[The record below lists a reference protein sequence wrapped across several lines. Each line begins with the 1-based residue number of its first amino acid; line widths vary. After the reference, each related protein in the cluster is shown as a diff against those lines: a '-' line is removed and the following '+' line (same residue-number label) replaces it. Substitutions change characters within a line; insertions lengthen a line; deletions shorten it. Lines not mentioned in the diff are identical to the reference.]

1 MFLGCIYLTVKAVLS
16 LTGVQRAEMKSL
28 FTLGSR
34 CANRSHRQRKIIAN
48 MRCEMLTA
56 EVRFQIEPTNNTSY
70 IIEAFSQYRLIY
82 NFNIPVFSNMN
93 ITAKRKCRMPTLNLM
108 NQNVKTCMGKS
119 FQYFFRLL
127 FHHYPILNVMT
138 LLGSSSCSYSS
149 ASNISSVPLMKKE
162 FSHPLME
169 FQNSVEQPSGSNRT
183 MNAKYKRV
191 ESAAAIGS
199 ARCASVCLSSC
210 SFSFIHEIIRSFI
223 RFSQLLNRKVDYEK
237 MIEGDSDSIS
247 YWSISC
253 VRFLSFCKS
262 LKLDYTSNMNCSLLL
277 LLLLLPA
284 FLLLDQ
290 FIFIIKSNAE

>member
-1 MFLGCIYLTVKAVLS
+1 MGTRSIQMCIYLTVKAVLS
-16 LTGVQRAEMKSL
+16 LTGVVKSHADSERVHL
-28 FTLGSR
+28 SR
-34 CANRSHRQRKIIAN
+34 
-48 MRCEMLTA
+48 
-56 EVRFQIEPTNNTSY
+56 NNTSY
-70 IIEAFSQYRLIY
+70 LIEAFSQYRLIY

-93 ITAKRKCRMPTLNLM
+93 ITAKRN
-108 NQNVKTCMGKS
+108 S
-119 FQYFFRLL
+119 
-127 FHHYPILNVMT
+127 IMT

-183 MNAKYKRV
+183 MNAKYGKDPC
-191 ESAAAIGS
+191 EKYIDI
-199 ARCASVCLSSC
+199 LILL
-210 SFSFIHEIIRSFI
+210 FDLKK
-223 RFSQLLNRKVDYEK
+223 LLN
-237 MIEGDSDSIS
+237 SIS

-290 FIFIIKSNAE
+290 FMRNKKSPAIYFESSRIATNQLRSLIINASMHALNVQLKALRIGGIQLRKEAY

>member
-1 MFLGCIYLTVKAVLS
+1 MFLGKSDADSQRVHLS
-16 LTGVQRAEMKSL
+16 R
-28 FTLGSR
+28 
-34 CANRSHRQRKIIAN
+34 
-48 MRCEMLTA
+48 
-56 EVRFQIEPTNNTSY
+56 NNTSY

-119 FQYFFRLL
+119 FQYFFRIL

-183 MNAKYKRV
+183 MNAKYGKDPC
-191 ESAAAIGS
+191 EKYIDI
-199 ARCASVCLSSC
+199 L
-210 SFSFIHEIIRSFI
+210 ILLKK
-223 RFSQLLNRKVDYEK
+223 LLNRKVDYEK
-237 MIEGDSDSIS
+237 MIEV
-247 YWSISC
+247 YAKQ
-253 VRFLSFCKS
+253 KS
-262 LKLDYTSNMNCSLLL
+262 PAIYFESSRIATNQLRSLIINASMHALNVQLKALRIGAVQVGSGKVEEDH
-277 LLLLLPA
+277 
-284 FLLLDQ
+284 
-290 FIFIIKSNAE
+290 

>member
-16 LTGVQRAEMKSL
+16 LTGV
-28 FTLGSR
+28 
-34 CANRSHRQRKIIAN
+34 
-48 MRCEMLTA
+48 
-56 EVRFQIEPTNNTSY
+56 
-70 IIEAFSQYRLIY
+70 IY

-93 ITAKRKCRMPTLNLM
+93 ITAKRN
-108 NQNVKTCMGKS
+108 S
-119 FQYFFRLL
+119 
-127 FHHYPILNVMT
+127 VMT
-138 LLGSSSCSYSS
+138 LFGSSSCSYSS

-183 MNAKYKRV
+183 MNAKYAKDPC
-191 ESAAAIGS
+191 EKYIDI
-199 ARCASVCLSSC
+199 LILL
-210 SFSFIHEIIRSFI
+210 FDLKK
-223 RFSQLLNRKVDYEK
+223 LLN
-237 MIEGDSDSIS
+237 SIS

-290 FIFIIKSNAE
+290 FMRNKKVQLYTFQESSRIATNQLRSLIINASMHALNVQLKALRIGGIQLRKEAY